1 MFDVSFFELAVIGL
15 IALLALGPERLPGA
29 ARTLGAL
36 LRRARASWFNLK
48 SELERELDAEA
59 LRRPFGEAQ
68 REVEQPFDLLGRS
81 LREVSQTL
89 DPKRLT
95 RKVGLL
101 SDSPATDAAVAAMGA
116 AARMESDAAALEAT
130 MVASDVHE
138 TATASALEPL
148 DSSSD
153 EAAPAAAGN
162 DFHDQR

>member
-15 IALLALGPERLPGA
+15 VALLALGPERLPGA

-68 REVEQPFDLLGRS
+68 REIEQPFDLLGRS

-95 RKVGLL
+95 RKAGLL
-101 SDSPATDAAVAAMGA
+101 SDSPATGAAVAAMGA
-116 AARMESDAAALEAT
+116 AAGMETDDDPLEAPL
-130 MVASDVHE
+130 VASDMHGDS
-138 TATASALEPL
+138 TASASEPL
-148 DSSSD
+148 GSSSD
-153 EAAPAAAGN
+153 EASN
-162 DFHDQR
+162 DSHDQR

>member
-15 IALLALGPERLPGA
+15 VALLALGPERLPGA

-36 LRRARASWFNLK
+36 LRRARTSWFNLK
-48 SELERELDAEA
+48 NELERELDAEA

-89 DPKRLT
+89 DPRRLT

-101 SDSPATDAAVAAMGA
+101 SDSPSTDAAVAAMGA
-116 AARMESDAAALEAT
+116 ASRMEADENPGAGAA
-130 MVASDVHE
+130 MG
-138 TATASALEPL
+138 
-148 DSSSD
+148 
-153 EAAPAAAGN
+153 PAAASETTGG
-162 DFHDQR
+162 DEDSTAAATGRASEELPSDEQR

>member
-15 IALLALGPERLPGA
+15 VALLALGPERLPGA

-36 LRRARASWFNLK
+36 LRRARSSWFNLK
-48 SELERELDAEA
+48 SELERELDAES

-81 LREVSQTL
+81 LREVSQSL

-116 AARMESDAAALEAT
+116 AARADADEMRLQDGAEAHAPLAQNDEVADDTSMGPPDDPGGKDGES
-130 MVASDVHE
+130 H
-138 TATASALEPL
+138 
-148 DSSSD
+148 
-153 EAAPAAAGN
+153 G
-162 DFHDQR
+162 QR